1 MSGPLFQRQ
10 VHPLRNGMTTQQITD
25 QDPTFRRLRA
35 EGVEVSFR
43 KLCPEVPSTTY
54 LTHGIHPYPAK
65 FIPQIPRYFIKT
77 VTSPGDII
85 LDPFA
90 GSGTAL
96 VESTLLSR
104 NSIGGDINPLSPLL
118 WDVKTNFEDDITS
131 WRFEFAEFFRQVRRA
146 KTDEPPLVPSVGKWF
161 DEGPIRDLGK
171 VFSTIRDFPFT
182 SDRMRK
188 FLLVCA
194 SSTVR
199 RVSRADPK
207 VSKPFISRRQRE
219 RFALGP
225 VDWRTLE
232 VFSGQVEKYYLRLGA
247 FYRAVKSETSRTG
260 IDPRVTPLF
269 PHDARKLPGLRNHS
283 VDAAVTSPPYVSAQE
298 YFRTVKLELFWL
310 GLADERG
317 VIELDKQV
325 LGTEKVS
332 KGSNPEFRELGV
344 PSLDP
349 GLVQIYRIDRARW
362 LVAFEYF
369 DGLRSHFS
377 RMAQV
382 LRPGA
387 KYGFLIGDNTIRRV
401 PLPVHVGIEQIAEEA
416 GLRCTEKVF
425 DRIVSRSLT
434 PNRNTTAG
442 LIDVEWFLTLEP
454 N

>member
-1 MSGPLFQRQ
+1 MRGSLVQHQR
-10 VHPLRNGMTTQQITD
+10 HPLLDGLTTQQIAGR
-25 QDPTFRRLRA
+25 DPTFKRLRD
-35 EGVEVSFR
+35 EGIEVSFR
-43 KLCPEVPSTTY
+43 KLCPEVPNTTY

-65 FIPQIPRYFIKT
+65 FIPQIPRHFIKNS
-77 VTSPGDII
+77 TSPGEVV

-96 VESTLLSR
+96 VESTLLCR

-118 WDVKTNFEDDITS
+118 WDAKTNYDDEITS
-131 WRFEFAEFFRQVRRA
+131 WRFEFVDFFRFLKRA
-146 KTDEPPLVPSVGKWF
+146 RAVEAPPVSAIEKWF
-161 DEGPIRDLGK
+161 DAEPIDSLSRIFTSIRDY
-171 VFSTIRDFPFT
+171 PFR
-182 SDRMRK
+182 SDRLRK

-225 VDWRTLE
+225 VQWRTMDT
-232 VFSGQVEKYYLRLGA
+232 FSAQVEKYYSRVGA
-247 FYRAVKSETSRTG
+247 FYRTVKAASSATG
-260 IDPRVTPLF
+260 IGPRVTTLF
-269 PHDARKLPGLRNHS
+269 PQDARTLPGLRTHS

-310 GLADERG
+310 GLADEKG
-317 VIELDKQV
+317 VIDLDKKV
-325 LGTEKVS
+325 LGTEKVRS
-332 KGSNPEFRELGV
+332 DSAPEFRELGI

-349 GLVQIYRIDRARW
+349 GLATIYGIDRARW

-369 DGLRSHFS
+369 EGLRSHFR

-382 LRPGA
+382 LRPTA
-387 KYGFLIGDNTIRRV
+387 RYGFLVGDNTIRRV
-401 PLPVHVGIEQIAEEA
+401 PLPVHVAVIQIAEEA
-416 GLRCTEKVF
+416 GLTCREQVF
-425 DRIVSRSLT
+425 DRIVARSLT

-442 LIDVEWFLTLEP
+442 LIDVEWFLTFEP